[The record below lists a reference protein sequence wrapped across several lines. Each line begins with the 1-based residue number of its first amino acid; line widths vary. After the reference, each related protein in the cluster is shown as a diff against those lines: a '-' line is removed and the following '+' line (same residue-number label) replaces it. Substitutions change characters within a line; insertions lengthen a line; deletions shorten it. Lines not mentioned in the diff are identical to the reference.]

1 MASRSTDQHLV
12 PATSDRV
19 SEVPSHRPAAEG
31 EPLSIHQGGVP
42 HGRQRVNALPT
53 GPVAERADDGDLLLA
68 KFLRRQA
75 DNPVQDHGAP
85 VGLRTVLGGAV
96 QVPVETERSAGGGGG
111 ANVCFYGI
119 RLVRLPRTEEIGGVP
134 DSALREKAVLRIRV
148 QEAKPALA
156 LADGDSNTSNSP
168 GAGRFRW
175 PPM

>member
-31 EPLSIHQGGVP
+31 EPLSIHQGAVP

-53 GPVAERADDGDLLLA
+53 GPVVERADDGDLLLA

-85 VGLRTVLGGAV
+85 VGLRTVLGGALHA
-96 QVPVETERSAGGGGG
+96 PVANERSAGGGPGPTPY
-111 ANVCFYGI
+111 FYGLCPA
-119 RLVRLPRTEEIGGVP
+119 RPANAEGHRGVP
-134 DSALREKAVLRIRV
+134 TA
-148 QEAKPALA
+148 
-156 LADGDSNTSNSP
+156 P
-168 GAGRFRW
+168 G
-175 PPM
+175 

>member
-31 EPLSIHQGGVP
+31 EPLSIHQGAVP

-111 ANVCFYGI
+111 TDVWFYGV
-119 RLVRLPRTEEIGGVP
+119 RPVRLPRDEGDRGGADP
-134 DSALREKAVLRIRV
+134 GLRGKGGPPI
-148 QEAKPALA
+148 
-156 LADGDSNTSNSP
+156 P
-168 GAGRFRW
+168 GH
-175 PPM
+175 

>member
-19 SEVPSHRPAAEG
+19 SEVPSHRPAPEG
-31 EPLSIHQGGVP
+31 APLSTAPGAVP

-53 GPVAERADDGDLLLA
+53 GPVAERADDGGLLLA

-96 QVPVETERSAGGGGG
+96 QLPVETERSAGGGGG
-111 ANVCFYGI
+111 PNVCFHGV

-134 DSALREKAVLRIRV
+134 DPELREKADLRISV
-148 QEAKPALA
+148 NEPKPAL
-156 LADGDSNTSNSP
+156 DV
-168 GAGRFRW
+168 
-175 PPM
+175 